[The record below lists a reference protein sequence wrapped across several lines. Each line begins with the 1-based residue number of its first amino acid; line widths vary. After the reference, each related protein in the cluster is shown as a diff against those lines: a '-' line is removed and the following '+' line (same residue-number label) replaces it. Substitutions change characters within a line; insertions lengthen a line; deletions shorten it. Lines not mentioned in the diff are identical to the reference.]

1 MINQHQTE
9 IRVRYS
15 ETDAM
20 GRLHHANYLNYF
32 EIGRTEQLRALGQ
45 TYREFEASGLFLV
58 VTKIAVQ
65 YHRGAKYDDL
75 LQLETRTM
83 RVTLVRIDH
92 EYELFHDGLLIAK
105 AASTLA
111 CVDRAGQVQRIP
123 DWLLT
128 ESVNVDHGQGEQA
141 AGADN

>member
-1 MINQHQTE
+1 MINEHETE

-65 YHRGAKYDDL
+65 YHRGASYDDL
-75 LQLETRTM
+75 LKLKTRTM

-92 EYELFHDGLLIAK
+92 EYELFHDEVLIAK
-105 AASTLA
+105 ATSTLA
-111 CVDRAGQVQRIP
+111 CVDRNGQVQRIP
-123 DWLLT
+123 GWLLI
-128 ESVNVDHGQGEQA
+128 EP
-141 AGADN
+141 ADSGHSK